1 MSRLLVSKSQTKSSS
16 ALDRLHKH
24 CLMPDLARSTH
35 AYMHVSCESDF
46 DSFESNNLLFLIV
59 ACVVRLGYDITES

>member
-1 MSRLLVSKSQTKSSS
+1 MSRLLVSKSQTKNNS

-24 CLMPDLARSTH
+24 CLMPDLARSAH
-35 AYMHVSCESDF
+35 AYMHVSRESDF

-59 ACVVRLGYDITES
+59 ACIVQLGYDIAES